1 MSENNPTRQSN
12 LPDDQT
18 FERQLARRHTRS
30 GVWRGIFLM
39 STLIGLIALVA
50 LFGNVINEAFG
61 TVAFASK
68 LTESEISD
76 VPLSEL
82 DGPALAA
89 LLGEY
94 APRRLRVIVRDEL
107 SVVSAAEFTTV
118 PVSVALA
125 HAEMPESMADRTIT
139 ELSDEEVIQLLA
151 LNLSADQ
158 LYDHVQTDVIGLELL
173 KSWPLSTTLFD
184 YATIQAEFDALVEEK
199 DPPNP
204 HLEFRSWLNWDFVT
218 GSQSSY
224 AELAGVRTAIVGT
237 LWIMALTMLI
247 AFPLGV
253 GAAIYLEE
261 YARGGGWF
269 DRLIEVNIRNLAGV
283 PSIIYGLLGLAIFVR
298 TLEQLTSGAV
308 FGVTGVN
315 GRTILSA
322 SATMALLIL
331 PVIIIASQEAIRAVP
346 QSIREASYGLGA
358 TKWQTVWHQVLPA
371 AMPGILTGTIIA
383 LSRAIGETAPLIVI
397 GASAVIF
404 VDPGGPFSK
413 FTALPVQIWQWTARP
428 QEEFRN
434 IAAAAIIV
442 LLGLLLFMNS
452 FAIILRQRLSKKL

>member
-1 MSENNPTRQSN
+1 
-12 LPDDQT
+12 
-18 FERQLARRHTRS
+18 
-30 GVWRGIFLM
+30 M

-125 HAEMPESMADRTIT
+125 HAQVPESMADRTIA

-151 LNLSADQ
+151 LNLTADQ

-224 AELAGVRTAIVGT
+224 AELAGVRPAIVGT

-247 AFPLGV
+247 AFPLGI

-298 TLEQLTSGAV
+298 TLEQLTSGAM
-308 FGVTGVN
+308 FGVTAVN

-404 VDPGGPFSK
+404 VDPSGPFSK
-413 FTALPVQIWQWTARP
+413 FTALPIQIWQWTAGHKRSSVTSPP
-428 QEEFRN
+428 QRSSYCW
-434 IAAAAIIV
+434 AC
-442 LLGLLLFMNS
+442 S
-452 FAIILRQRLSKKL
+452 SS

>member
-18 FERQLARRHTRS
+18 FERHLARRHTRS

-125 HAEMPESMADRTIT
+125 HAQVPESMADRTIA

-151 LNLSADQ
+151 LNLTADQ

-247 AFPLGV
+247 AFPLGI

-298 TLEQLTSGAV
+298 TLEQLTSGAM

-404 VDPGGPFSK
+404 VDPSGPFSK
-413 FTALPVQIWQWTARP
+413 FTALPIQIWQWTARP

>member
-18 FERQLARRHTRS
+18 FDRQLARRHTRS
-30 GVWRGIFLM
+30 RVWRGIFLM

-76 VPLSEL
+76 VPVSEL

-107 SVVSAAEFTTV
+107 SVVDAAEFTTV

-125 HAEMPESMADRTIT
+125 HAQVPESMAERTIT

-184 YATIQAEFDALVEEK
+184 YGTIEAEFDALVKEL

-204 HLEFRSWLNWDFVT
+204 QLQFRSWLNWDFVT

-404 VDPGGPFSK
+404 VDPSGPFSK
-413 FTALPVQIWQWTARP
+413 FTALPIQIWQWTARP